1 MAYLFVTA
9 VTALVDLGLKETIE
23 KTDDAGFPRELEGTK
38 GLIMLH
44 KNHNDGLPF
53 GTLRTK
59 PQLVRQLPLA
69 MLSATAG
76 IFAWLYPKKGYVAE
90 KLGLAL
96 VLGGGFSNLADRL
109 RRGYVVDYFSIQ
121 WKALKKV
128 VFNLG
133 DMAIFL
139 GSFFIM
145 LAELAEMIREGRQ
158 HTGD

>member
-1 MAYLFVTA
+1 MAYLLTTA
-9 VTALVDLGLKETIE
+9 VTALVDLGIKEAIE
-23 KTDDAGFPRELEGTK
+23 KTDDSKFPRELEGTK

-53 GTLRTK
+53 GALRTK
-59 PQLVRQLPLA
+59 PKLVRQLPLA
-69 MLSATAG
+69 MFSSAAG
-76 IFAWLYPKKGYVAE
+76 IFAWLYPKKGHVAE

-96 VLGGGFSNLADRL
+96 ILGGGFSNLADRL

-139 GSFFIM
+139 GSFLMM
-145 LAELAEMIREGRQ
+145 LAQLPELVRQ
-158 HTGD
+158 EK